1 MLMRKEWW
9 AAGFVLCVLVLLAVA
24 NVYRGRPPETTV
36 RVGTSSY
43 STATTLVVSYG
54 LEKGIFEKHG
64 VNVSLLPLRDIYSSM
79 LAFSSGQVDVVFHGL
94 GIAAA
99 SLEQGASFKIAMSL
113 KEATDLMLV
122 SMPPHAQVEDLKGR
136 RIGLVGRN
144 SDSYRILSWY
154 LESRG
159 MDLDRDFE
167 VVEVKNPGA
176 MATGLVS
183 GDLDAVVLWGAYAS
197 RLLRNGA
204 VQLLGLSEAVKD
216 LTGHP
221 LQIPVLLVSESFL
234 EDRRTA
240 NRFISA
246 FAEACKE
253 VVENKDEAAQIWA
266 RFSGLDPSELR
277 PLLDIYEI
285 VGDMN
290 SQIESDI
297 KAFFDYA
304 SRRGALDPVP
314 SDIFYDEWKQ

>member
-1 MLMRKEWW
+1 MPMRKEWW

-24 NVYRGRPPETTV
+24 SVYQRRSPETTV

-54 LEKGIFEKHG
+54 LQKGIFEKHR
-64 VNVSLLPLRDIYSSM
+64 VNVSLVPLKDVYSSM

-221 LQIPVLLVSESFL
+221 LQSPVLLVSESFL
-234 EDRRTA
+234 EDLSL
-240 NRFISA
+240 IH
-246 FAEACKE
+246 
-253 VVENKDEAAQIWA
+253 I
-266 RFSGLDPSELR
+266 
-277 PLLDIYEI
+277 
-285 VGDMN
+285 
-290 SQIESDI
+290 
-297 KAFFDYA
+297 
-304 SRRGALDPVP
+304 
-314 SDIFYDEWKQ
+314 